1 MFLMDIQQRLSK
13 LRFFDVKPDFSSLS
27 DDEKKALGYCVDASN
42 IMTDIYLDQVGSNNR
57 KIYNQLR
64 ARGDAEGKDLL
75 KYFLINGSP
84 WDKFDGDKPF
94 IPGVGKRPKFGSFYP
109 VGLKESE
116 WNDWLKQHPEDR
128 EEFEDH
134 NTVIK
139 RRKNGLVAVAY
150 SEEYKDRLDQASG
163 NLRRAR
169 HHLPEGKLKTFLESR
184 ANAFISNEYFNSD
197 MAWVDTD
204 GNPFEVTIGP
214 YEVYFDELLG
224 LKASFES
231 FVALPDKDATQALAK
246 FGPKVPGF
254 DRMLSEEFDFSP
266 KGSAIPLEV
275 VSDVIRG
282 GEVAFGYLFVA
293 YNLPND
299 RKVHDLKGSKKVFS
313 RTMMEAKFNT
323 GLLPT
328 AERVIHPRYLDSC
341 TFDNR
346 LLFVL
351 GHELAHG
358 LGPNKVK
365 VDGREIPFETALK
378 DLHSSIEEAK
388 ADVLGVRL
396 LDHFRKEGLIDDK
409 TLEGILITN
418 IAGFFQQWNK
428 GVTEA
433 YASGNLVEYN
443 WLKESG
449 ALRYDTKTQ
458 RYEIDLE
465 PCVDSMSKLSTEF
478 LKLQMSGDYE
488 KAKAFMNQWSSIPPE
503 IPEVI
508 RNISD
513 VPMGVVPVWDLSGLR

>member
-1 MFLMDIQQRLSK
+1 MDICS
-13 LRFFDVKPDFSSLS
+13 
-27 DDEKKALGYCVDASN
+27 
-42 IMTDIYLDQVGSNNR
+42 
-57 KIYNQLR
+57 
-64 ARGDAEGKDLL
+64 
-75 KYFLINGSP
+75 
-84 WDKFDGDKPF
+84 
-94 IPGVGKRPKFGSFYP
+94 
-109 VGLKESE
+109 
-116 WNDWLKQHPEDR
+116 
-128 EEFEDH
+128 
-134 NTVIK
+134 
-139 RRKNGLVAVAY
+139 
-150 SEEYKDRLDQASG
+150 
-163 NLRRAR
+163 
-169 HHLPEGKLKTFLESR
+169 
-184 ANAFISNEYFNSD
+184 
-197 MAWVDTD
+197 
-204 GNPFEVTIGP
+204 
-214 YEVYFDELLG
+214 
-224 LKASFES
+224 
-231 FVALPDKDATQALAK
+231 
-246 FGPKVPGF
+246 
-254 DRMLSEEFDFSP
+254 
-266 KGSAIPLEV
+266 
-275 VSDVIRG
+275 
-282 GEVAFGYLFVA
+282 A

-478 LKLQMSGDYE
+478 
-488 KAKAFMNQWSSIPPE
+488 
-503 IPEVI
+503 
-508 RNISD
+508 
-513 VPMGVVPVWDLSGLR
+513 